1 MEKVFGSGVGCEIS
15 FWPRIVLP
23 FRSSAPSATRT
34 FSSSTMLGTTTLS
47 AGARLIRAYSR
58 IAASILRKNMR
69 APAKKKFPTDPFTK
83 SNLTSVL
90 AALTCEWKYS
100 RKLRMMSA

>member
-1 MEKVFGSGVGCEIS
+1 
-15 FWPRIVLP
+15 
-23 FRSSAPSATRT
+23 
-34 FSSSTMLGTTTLS
+34 
-47 AGARLIRAYSR
+47 
-58 IAASILRKNMR
+58 MR

-83 SNLTSVL
+83 SNLTSVF